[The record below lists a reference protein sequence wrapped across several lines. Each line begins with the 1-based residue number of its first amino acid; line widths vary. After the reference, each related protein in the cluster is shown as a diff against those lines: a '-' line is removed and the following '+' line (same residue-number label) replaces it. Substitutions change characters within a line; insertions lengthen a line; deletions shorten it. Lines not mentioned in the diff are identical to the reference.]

1 MNLLQI
7 IEFLRRNLK
16 TVVLG
21 CVAVLI
27 LTVAADV
34 VRWAMTSHS
43 TETVAEEHASG
54 FWATLFHVAETV
66 PVFWTVFGFLGC
78 LLLVLVSKAVIGPIV
93 SKHEDFY
100 DE

>member
-7 IEFLRRNLK
+7 IESLRRNLK
-16 TVVLG
+16 AVVLS

-27 LTVAADV
+27 LTVAADI
-34 VRWAMTSHS
+34 VRWAMAAHS
-43 TETVAEEHASG
+43 TEAVAEEHASG
-54 FWATLFHVAETV
+54 FWATLFHVAENI

-78 LLLVLVSKAVIGPIV
+78 LLLVIVSKAVVGPVV
-93 SKHEDFY
+93 SKQEDFY

>member
-1 MNLLQI
+1 MNLLSI
-7 IEFLRRNLK
+7 IESLRRNLK

-34 VRWAMTSHS
+34 VRWAMAAHS
-43 TETVAEEHASG
+43 AEATAEEHASG
-54 FWATLFHVAETV
+54 FWASLFHVAENW
-66 PVFWTVFGFLGC
+66 PGFWTVFGFLGC
-78 LLLVLVSKAVIGPIV
+78 VLLVIVSKAVVGPFV

>member
-7 IEFLRRNLK
+7 IESLRRNLK

-21 CVAVLI
+21 CYAVLA
-27 LTVAADV
+27 LVVVADV
-34 VRWAMTSHS
+34 VRALTAHG
-43 TETVAEEHASG
+43 TEVAAEEHASG
-54 FWATLFHVAETV
+54 FWATLFHAAETI

-78 LLLVLVSKAVIGPIV
+78 VLLVIVSKAVIGPVV

>member
-34 VRWAMTSHS
+34 VRWAMTAHS
-43 TETVAEEHASG
+43 TETVVEEHASG
-54 FWATLFHVAETV
+54 FWATLFHVAENV

-78 LLLVLVSKAVIGPIV
+78 LLLVIVSKAVIGPIV

>member
-16 TVVLG
+16 AVVLG

-34 VRWAMTSHS
+34 VRWAMAAHS
-43 TETVAEEHASG
+43 TEAVAEEHASG
-54 FWATLFHVAETV
+54 FWVTLFHVAETI

-78 LLLVLVSKAVIGPIV
+78 VLLVIISKAVVGPVV
-93 SKHEDFY
+93 SKPEDFY